1 MGHLLENLVQFAR
14 LLRALG
20 LEIPAGNTI
29 DAGRAAQWI
38 DIGRKDEFRLALRAV
53 MVRRPEDLQLF
64 DQAFRAY
71 WSRPSGTSTKLD
83 LRPLGSDRKFG
94 NPTVEMESL
103 SAGSHHGSSESPKHL
118 ERIQIKT
125 YSASEVLREKD
136 FKNLTPDEEAQAIR
150 LLKQLR
156 WQPSPKRTKRWVP
169 GKGSSPDLRRLV
181 TQFAKREADPSPP
194 PTRVRRFAHRNLVL
208 LCDIS
213 GSMERYTRM
222 LLWFACCVTGNLS
235 KVESFVFATRL
246 TRVTPKLRRQRGGN
260 PLRDIGRLVPDWS
273 GGTCIGEA
281 MRSFNTNWARRVAQ
295 NGSVVLVVSDGWDR
309 GDPEVLR
316 TEIARLQR
324 SCHRLIWLTPLLG
337 DPRYEP
343 LTRGLQAA
351 LPHVDDFL
359 PVHNMAS
366 LDRLAEH
373 LNDLSD
379 APRHGAAPPPRKA
392 NRSVC

>member
-1 MGHLLENLVQFAR
+1 MGHLLENLVQFAHV
-14 LLRALG
+14 LRGLG
-20 LEIPAGNTI
+20 LEVPADNTI
-29 DAGRAAQWI
+29 VAGRAAQWI

-64 DQAFRAY
+64 DQAFRVY

-103 SAGSHHGSSESPKHL
+103 TAGARDGSSESPAHL

-125 YSASEVLREKD
+125 YSASETLRQKD
-136 FKNLTPDEEAQAIR
+136 FKSLSPEEEAQAIR
-150 LLKQLR
+150 LLKRLQWR
-156 WQPSPKRTKRWVP
+156 PAPKRTKRWVA
-169 GKGSSPDLRRLV
+169 GRGTSPDFRGLLTR
-181 TQFAKREADPSPP
+181 FAKRDADPSPP
-194 PTRVRRFAHRNLVL
+194 PTRARRFAHRNLVL

-222 LLWFACCVTGNLS
+222 LLWFACCMTGNLT

-246 TRVTPKLRRQRGGN
+246 TRITTKLRRHRGGN
-260 PLRDIGRLVPDWS
+260 PLLDIGRLVPDWS
-273 GGTCIGEA
+273 GGTCIGDA
-281 MRSFNTNWARRVAQ
+281 MRSFNTTWARRVAQ
-295 NGSVVLVVSDGWDR
+295 NGAVVLVVSDGWDR

-359 PVHNMAS
+359 PVHNLAS

-373 LNDLSD
+373 LNDLPD
-379 APRHGAAPPPRKA
+379 EPRHGAAHAWREA
-392 NRSVC
+392 SRSVC